1 MKKKILHIVI
11 YCLYPFLLS
20 AVYTFMLLSLK
31 NVNNANAILKGFF
44 AICCFIP
51 LYGFAYFIKKRPF
64 NQWILPIGFI
74 PVPLL
79 PFIYEYNRPGWFQYL
94 GTALALYF
102 YVFPFILIS
111 IIIAL
116 IITIENERKK

>member
-1 MKKKILHIVI
+1 MKKILHILI
-11 YCLYPFLLS
+11 YILYPFLLS
-20 AVYTFMLLSLK
+20 VVYTFLLSLK
-31 NVNNANAILKGFF
+31 NVNNANAILNVFF
-44 AICCFIP
+44 TICCFIP
-51 LYGFAYFIKKRPF
+51 LYGFYYFIKKRPF

-102 YVFPFILIS
+102 YVFPFFLIS
-111 IIIAL
+111 IIIVL
-116 IITIENERKK
+116 VITIKNKR